1 MDLRQRF
8 TEEYKFEIQEWF
20 IEKIVEIPNDSRI
33 EILDAIASVIDVLPI
48 EEGWEQIIYGVTKND
63 IFYSVEYIKEEE
75 GLPLIIDLEYVEVND
90 YLDAILINKTIK
102 SYYENKIQP

>member
-20 IEKIVEIPNDSRI
+20 IEKIVEVSTESRI
-33 EILDAIASVIDVLPI
+33 EILDAIASVVDVLPI
-48 EEGWEQIIYGVTKND
+48 QEGWEQKMYGVTKSN

-90 YLDAILINKTIK
+90 YLDAILRNNSIQ
-102 SYYENKIQP
+102 SYYEKKIQS